1 MQIPNYIAIII
12 ALILSL
18 SISFLQ
24 YFYKEKYS
32 VKNTVLLFCLR
43 SFSIFLLLLLLF
55 NPTINKVELQTI
67 KPVLSVLV
75 DNSRSISFLN
85 EDKNIVSC
93 IQSIKND
100 PEIEKK
106 FDMIEFSFG
115 NKLNKID
122 SLSFTDTQTN
132 ISEAISSQNQLY
144 SNRIAPIILLTD
156 GNQTIGNAFEFTD
169 SNQKIF
175 PVIFGDTI
183 QYTDLKIEQLNVNK
197 FSYLKNKFP
206 VEIFL
211 NYQGKKRISSQ
222 FSIYNN
228 GTSLFSKKIQFSPT
242 NNSKTI
248 LTNLTSNKKGLQY
261 YTASIKEI
269 KGEKNIK
276 NNTKK
281 FSVEVIDEQTKILIL
296 TSVLHPDLGS
306 LKKSIES
313 NEQRSVDIFVI
324 DQFKKEIDD
333 YQLVILYQLNKKFNN
348 IIEEVK
354 LKNKNYLLISGTNTN
369 WDFINNQQLNITKNQ
384 LNSIENYGAIF
395 NNSYLSFAQKD
406 IDFNQ
411 FPPLKD
417 KFGEITISKEH
428 QTLLYQQIN
437 GIKSNQPLLVTFDEN
452 SHKSGVLFGE
462 GIWKWRATSF
472 LSENSF
478 YNFDQ
483 FIGDLV
489 QYLASN
495 KKRNRLDSNIEPLY
509 STNSNINISAFYRD
523 KNYKFD
529 TRASLEITVIN
540 TDTKKTFT
548 SPFRL
553 INDSYQTKIENL
565 NSGVYN
571 YKIAVLDQPLNI
583 KGQFT
588 IKKEQ
593 IEQQFTNANFN
604 KLLKIADRSGGELYF
619 KNEVTKLK
627 KALLNDKSFYTTQEK
642 KIVAKQLI
650 DWKWILALI
659 ISSFTLEWFL
669 RKYLGKI

>member
-24 YFYKEKYS
+24 YIYKEKYS
-32 VKNTVLLFCLR
+32 VINTVLLFCLR
-43 SFSIFLLLLLLF
+43 SFSIFLLMVLLI
-55 NPTINKVELQTI
+55 NPTVNKVELKSI

-85 EDKNIVSC
+85 EDENIVSC
-93 IQSIKND
+93 IQNIKND

-106 FDMIEFSFG
+106 FGIIEFSFG

-122 SLSFTDTQTN
+122 SLSFTDSETN
-132 ISEAISSQNQLY
+132 ISQAIISQNQLY

-156 GNQTIGNAFEFTD
+156 GNQTIGNAYEFTD

-175 PVIFGDTI
+175 PIVFGDTI
-183 QYTDLKIEQLNVNK
+183 QHTDLKIEQLNVNK

-206 VEIFL
+206 VEVFL
-211 NYQGKKRISSQ
+211 NYQGKKTISSK
-222 FSIYNN
+222 FTIYNN
-228 GTSLFSKKIQFSPT
+228 GARVFSKKIQFSPT
-242 NNSKTI
+242 SNSKTI
-248 LTNLTSNKKGLQY
+248 LTNLTSNIQGLQY

-281 FSVEVIDEQTKILIL
+281 FSVEVMDEQTKVLIL

-333 YQLVILYQLNKKFNN
+333 YQLVILYQFNKKFND

-354 LKNKNYLLISGTNTN
+354 LKNKNYLLISGTNTDWN
-369 WDFINNQQLNITKNQ
+369 FINNQQLNITKNH
-384 LNSIENYGAIF
+384 LNSIQNYGAIF
-395 NNSYLSFAQKD
+395 NNSYVTFAQKD
-406 IDFNQ
+406 IGFNQ

-417 KFGEITISKEH
+417 KFGEVTISKEH

-452 SHKSGVLFGE
+452 SHKSGILFGE
-462 GIWKWRATSF
+462 GIWKWRSTSF

-495 KKRNRLDSNIEPLY
+495 KKRIRLDSNIETEY
-509 STNSNINISAFYRD
+509 STNTSINISAFYRD

-529 TRASLEITVIN
+529 TRASLEINVTNIN
-540 TDTKKTFT
+540 TKKTLT
-548 SPFRL
+548 YPFRL
-553 INDSYQTKIENL
+553 TNDSYQTIIENL
-565 NSGVYN
+565 NSGTYT
-571 YKIAVLDQPLNI
+571 YKIVVLDQPLNI

-604 KLLKIADRSGGELYF
+604 KLLKIADRTGGEVYF

-627 KALLNDKSFYTTQEK
+627 KALLNSKSFYPTQK
-642 KIVAKQLI
+642 KMIVAKQLI
-650 DWKWILALI
+650 DWKWILILI
-659 ISSFTLEWFL
+659 ISSFTLEWFW

>member
-75 DNSRSISFLN
+75 DNSQSISFLN

-100 PEIEKK
+100 PEIEKR

-144 SNRIAPIILLTD
+144 SNRIAPIILLSD
-156 GNQTIGNAFEFTD
+156 GNQTIGNALEFTD

-175 PVIFGDTI
+175 PVVFGDTI

-333 YQLVILYQLNKKFNN
+333 YQLVILYQLNKKFNK

-369 WDFINNQQLNITKNQ
+369 WDFINNQQLNITKNH

-406 IDFNQ
+406 IGFNQ

-437 GIKSNQPLLVTFDEN
+437 GIKRNQPLLVTFDEN

-509 STNSNINISAFYRD
+509 STNTNINISAFYRD
-523 KNYKFD
+523 KNY
-529 TRASLEITVIN
+529 
-540 TDTKKTFT
+540 TD
-548 SPFRL
+548 L
-553 INDSYQTKIENL
+553 IQE
-565 NSGVYN
+565 
-571 YKIAVLDQPLNI
+571 PL
-583 KGQFT
+583 
-588 IKKEQ
+588 
-593 IEQQFTNANFN
+593 
-604 KLLKIADRSGGELYF
+604 
-619 KNEVTKLK
+619 
-627 KALLNDKSFYTTQEK
+627 
-642 KIVAKQLI
+642 
-650 DWKWILALI
+650 
-659 ISSFTLEWFL
+659 
-669 RKYLGKI
+669 

>member
-1 MQIPNYIAIII
+1 M
-12 ALILSL
+12 
-18 SISFLQ
+18 
-24 YFYKEKYS
+24 
-32 VKNTVLLFCLR
+32 VLL
-43 SFSIFLLLLLLF
+43 I
-55 NPTINKVELQTI
+55 NPTVNKVELKSI

-85 EDKNIVSC
+85 EDENIVSC
-93 IQSIKND
+93 IQNIKND

-106 FDMIEFSFG
+106 FDIIEFSFG

-122 SLSFTDTQTN
+122 SLSFTDSETN
-132 ISEAISSQNQLY
+132 ISQAIISQNQLY

-156 GNQTIGNAFEFTD
+156 GNQTIGNAYEFTD

-175 PVIFGDTI
+175 PIVFGDTI
-183 QYTDLKIEQLNVNK
+183 QHTDLKIEQLNVNK

-206 VEIFL
+206 VEVFL
-211 NYQGKKRISSQ
+211 NYQGKKTISSK
-222 FSIYNN
+222 FTIYNN
-228 GTSLFSKKIQFSPT
+228 GARVFSKKIQFSPT
-242 NNSKTI
+242 SNSKTI
-248 LTNLTSNKKGLQY
+248 LTNLTSNIQGLQY

-281 FSVEVIDEQTKILIL
+281 FSVEVMDEQTKVLIL

-333 YQLVILYQLNKKFNN
+333 YQLVILYQFNKKFND

-354 LKNKNYLLISGTNTN
+354 LKNKNYLLISGTNTDWN
-369 WDFINNQQLNITKNQ
+369 FINNQQLNITKNH
-384 LNSIENYGAIF
+384 LNSIQNYGAIF
-395 NNSYLSFAQKD
+395 NNSYVTFAQKD
-406 IDFNQ
+406 IGFNQ

-417 KFGEITISKEH
+417 KFGEVTISKEH

-452 SHKSGVLFGE
+452 SHKSGILFGE
-462 GIWKWRATSF
+462 GIWKWRSTSF

-495 KKRNRLDSNIEPLY
+495 KKRIRLDSNIETEY
-509 STNSNINISAFYRD
+509 STNTSINISAFYRD

-529 TRASLEITVIN
+529 TRASLEINVTNIN
-540 TDTKKTFT
+540 TKKTLT
-548 SPFRL
+548 YPFRL
-553 INDSYQTKIENL
+553 TNDSYQTIIENL
-565 NSGVYN
+565 NSGTYT
-571 YKIAVLDQPLNI
+571 YKIVVLDQPLNI

-604 KLLKIADRSGGELYF
+604 KLLKIADRTGGEVYF

-627 KALLNDKSFYTTQEK
+627 KALLNSKSFYPTQK
-642 KIVAKQLI
+642 KMIVAKQLI
-650 DWKWILALI
+650 DWKWILILI
-659 ISSFTLEWFL
+659 ISSFTLEWFW

>member
-24 YFYKEKYS
+24 YIYKEKYS
-32 VKNTVLLFCLR
+32 VINTILLFCLR
-43 SFSIFLLLLLLF
+43 SFSIFLLMVLLI
-55 NPTINKVELQTI
+55 NPTVNKVELKSI

-85 EDKNIVSC
+85 EDENIVSC
-93 IQSIKND
+93 IQNIKND

-106 FDMIEFSFG
+106 FGIIEFSFG

-122 SLSFTDTQTN
+122 SLSFTDSETN
-132 ISEAISSQNQLY
+132 ISQAIISQNQLY

-156 GNQTIGNAFEFTD
+156 GNQTIGNAYEFTD

-175 PVIFGDTI
+175 PIVFGDTI
-183 QYTDLKIEQLNVNK
+183 QHTDLKIEQLNVNK

-206 VEIFL
+206 VEVFL
-211 NYQGKKRISSQ
+211 NYQGKKTISSK
-222 FSIYNN
+222 FTIYNN
-228 GTSLFSKKIQFSPT
+228 GARVFSKKIQFSPT
-242 NNSKTI
+242 SNSKTI
-248 LTNLTSNKKGLQY
+248 LTNLTSNIQGLQY

-281 FSVEVIDEQTKILIL
+281 FSVEVMDEQTKVLIL

-333 YQLVILYQLNKKFNN
+333 YQLVILYQFNKKFND

-354 LKNKNYLLISGTNTN
+354 LKNKNYLLISGTNTDWN
-369 WDFINNQQLNITKNQ
+369 FINNQQLNITKNH
-384 LNSIENYGAIF
+384 LNSIQNYGAIF
-395 NNSYLSFAQKD
+395 NNSYVTFAQKD
-406 IDFNQ
+406 IGFNQ

-417 KFGEITISKEH
+417 KFGEVTISKEH

-452 SHKSGVLFGE
+452 SHKSGILFGE
-462 GIWKWRATSF
+462 GIWKWRSTSF

-495 KKRNRLDSNIEPLY
+495 KKRIRLDSNIETEY
-509 STNSNINISAFYRD
+509 STNTSINISAFYRD

-529 TRASLEITVIN
+529 TRASLEINVTNIN
-540 TDTKKTFT
+540 TKKTLT
-548 SPFRL
+548 YPFRL
-553 INDSYQTKIENL
+553 TNDSYQTIIENL
-565 NSGVYN
+565 NSGTYT
-571 YKIAVLDQPLNI
+571 YKIVVLDQPLNI

-604 KLLKIADRSGGELYF
+604 KLLKIADRTGGEVYF

-627 KALLNDKSFYTTQEK
+627 KALLNSKSFYPTQK
-642 KIVAKQLI
+642 KMIVAKQLI
-650 DWKWILALI
+650 DWKWILILI
-659 ISSFTLEWFL
+659 ISSFTLEWFW

>member
-1 MQIPNYIAIII
+1 VQIPNYIAIIV

-24 YFYKEKYS
+24 YFYKEKYA

-75 DNSRSISFLN
+75 DNSQSILFLKEN
-85 EDKNIVSC
+85 KNIVSC

-100 PEIEKK
+100 PEIEKR
-106 FDMIEFSFG
+106 FDVIEFSFG

-156 GNQTIGNAFEFTD
+156 GNQTIGTAFEFTD

-175 PVIFGDTI
+175 PVVFGDTI

-206 VEIFL
+206 VEVLL

-281 FSVEVIDEQTKILIL
+281 FSVEVIDEQTKVLIL

-313 NEQRSVDIFVI
+313 NQQRSVDIFSI
-324 DQFKKEIDD
+324 DKFKKEIND

-348 IIEEVK
+348 IIKEVK

-369 WDFINNQQLNITKNQ
+369 WDFINNQQLNITKNH
-384 LNSIENYGAIF
+384 LNSIENYEAIF

-406 IDFNQ
+406 IGFNQ

-417 KFGEITISKEH
+417 KFGEIAISKEH

-495 KKRNRLDSNIEPLY
+495 KKRNRLDSNIEALY

-529 TRASLEITVIN
+529 TRASLEITVTN
-540 TDTKKTFT
+540 TDTKKTLT

-553 INDSYQTKIENL
+553 INDSYQTILENL

-604 KLLKIADRSGGELYF
+604 KLFKIADRTGGELYF

-650 DWKWILALI
+650 DWKWILVLI

>member
-1 MQIPNYIAIII
+1 VQIPNYIAIII

-24 YFYKEKYS
+24 YIYKEKYS
-32 VKNTVLLFCLR
+32 VINTVLLFCLR
-43 SFSIFLLLLLLF
+43 SFSIFLLMVLLI
-55 NPTINKVELQTI
+55 NPTVNKVELKSI

-85 EDKNIVSC
+85 EDENIVSC
-93 IQSIKND
+93 IQNIKND

-106 FDMIEFSFG
+106 FDIIEFSFG

-122 SLSFTDTQTN
+122 SLSFTDSETN
-132 ISEAISSQNQLY
+132 ISQAIISQNQLY

-156 GNQTIGNAFEFTD
+156 GNQTIGNAYEFTD

-175 PVIFGDTI
+175 PIVFGDTI
-183 QYTDLKIEQLNVNK
+183 QHTDLKIEQLNVNK

-206 VEIFL
+206 VEVFL
-211 NYQGKKRISSQ
+211 NYQGKKTISSK
-222 FSIYNN
+222 FTIYNN
-228 GTSLFSKKIQFSPT
+228 GARVFSKKIQFSPT
-242 NNSKTI
+242 SNSKTI
-248 LTNLTSNKKGLQY
+248 LTNLTSNIQGLQY

-281 FSVEVIDEQTKILIL
+281 FSVEVMDEQTKVLIL

-333 YQLVILYQLNKKFNN
+333 YQLVILYQFNKKFND

-354 LKNKNYLLISGTNTN
+354 LKNKNYLLISGTNTDWN
-369 WDFINNQQLNITKNQ
+369 FINNQQLNITKNH
-384 LNSIENYGAIF
+384 LNSIQNYGAIF
-395 NNSYLSFAQKD
+395 NNSYVTFAQKD
-406 IDFNQ
+406 IGFNQ

-417 KFGEITISKEH
+417 KFGEVTISKEH

-452 SHKSGVLFGE
+452 SHKSGILFGE
-462 GIWKWRATSF
+462 GIWKWRSTSF

-495 KKRNRLDSNIEPLY
+495 KKRIRLDSNIETEY
-509 STNSNINISAFYRD
+509 STNTSINISAFYRD

-529 TRASLEITVIN
+529 TRASLEINVTNIN
-540 TDTKKTFT
+540 TKKTLT
-548 SPFRL
+548 YPFRL
-553 INDSYQTKIENL
+553 TNDSYQTIIENL
-565 NSGVYN
+565 NSGTYT
-571 YKIAVLDQPLNI
+571 YKIVVLDQPLNI

-604 KLLKIADRSGGELYF
+604 KLLKIADRTGGEVYF

-627 KALLNDKSFYTTQEK
+627 KALLNSKSFYPTQK
-642 KIVAKQLI
+642 KMIVAKQLI
-650 DWKWILALI
+650 DWKWILILI
-659 ISSFTLEWFL
+659 ISSFTLEWFW

>member
-1 MQIPNYIAIII
+1 VQIPNYIAIII

-24 YFYKEKYS
+24 YIYKEKYS
-32 VKNTVLLFCLR
+32 VINTILLFCLR
-43 SFSIFLLLLLLF
+43 SFSIFLLMVLLI
-55 NPTINKVELQTI
+55 NPTVNKVELKSI

-85 EDKNIVSC
+85 EDENIVSC
-93 IQSIKND
+93 IQNIKND

-106 FDMIEFSFG
+106 FDIIEFSFG

-122 SLSFTDTQTN
+122 SLSFTDSETN
-132 ISEAISSQNQLY
+132 ISQAIISQNQLY

-156 GNQTIGNAFEFTD
+156 GNQTIGNAYEFTD

-175 PVIFGDTI
+175 PIVFGDTI
-183 QYTDLKIEQLNVNK
+183 QHTDLKIEQLNVNK

-206 VEIFL
+206 VEVFL
-211 NYQGKKRISSQ
+211 NYQGKKTISSK
-222 FSIYNN
+222 FTIYNN
-228 GTSLFSKKIQFSPT
+228 GARVFSKKIQFSPT
-242 NNSKTI
+242 SNSKTI
-248 LTNLTSNKKGLQY
+248 LTNLTSNIQGLQY

-281 FSVEVIDEQTKILIL
+281 FSVEVMDEQTKVLIL

-333 YQLVILYQLNKKFNN
+333 YQLVILYQFNKKFND

-354 LKNKNYLLISGTNTN
+354 LKNKNYLLISGTNTDWN
-369 WDFINNQQLNITKNQ
+369 FINNQQLNITKNH
-384 LNSIENYGAIF
+384 LNSIQNYGAIF
-395 NNSYLSFAQKD
+395 NNSYVTFAQKD
-406 IDFNQ
+406 IGFNQ

-417 KFGEITISKEH
+417 KFGEVTISKEH

-452 SHKSGVLFGE
+452 SHKSGILFGE
-462 GIWKWRATSF
+462 GIWKWRSTSF

-495 KKRNRLDSNIEPLY
+495 KKRIRLDSNIETEY
-509 STNSNINISAFYRD
+509 STNTSINISAFYRD

-529 TRASLEITVIN
+529 TRASLEINVTNIN
-540 TDTKKTFT
+540 TKKTLT
-548 SPFRL
+548 YPFRL
-553 INDSYQTKIENL
+553 TNDSYQTIIENL
-565 NSGVYN
+565 NSGTYT
-571 YKIAVLDQPLNI
+571 YKIVVLDQPLNI

-604 KLLKIADRSGGELYF
+604 KLLKIADRTGGEVYF

-627 KALLNDKSFYTTQEK
+627 KALLNSKSFYPTQK
-642 KIVAKQLI
+642 KMIVAKQLI
-650 DWKWILALI
+650 DWKWILILI
-659 ISSFTLEWFL
+659 ISSFTLEWFW

>member
-24 YFYKEKYS
+24 YIYKEKYS
-32 VKNTVLLFCLR
+32 VINTILLFCLR
-43 SFSIFLLLLLLF
+43 SFSIFLLMVLLI
-55 NPTINKVELQTI
+55 NPTVNKVELKSI

-85 EDKNIVSC
+85 EDENIVSC
-93 IQSIKND
+93 IQNIKND

-106 FDMIEFSFG
+106 FDIIEFSFG

-122 SLSFTDTQTN
+122 SLSFTDSETN
-132 ISEAISSQNQLY
+132 ISQAIISQNQLY

-156 GNQTIGNAFEFTD
+156 GNQTIGNAYEFTD

-175 PVIFGDTI
+175 PIVFGDTI
-183 QYTDLKIEQLNVNK
+183 QHTDLKIEQLNVNK

-206 VEIFL
+206 VEVFL
-211 NYQGKKRISSQ
+211 NYQGKKTISSK
-222 FSIYNN
+222 FTIYNN
-228 GTSLFSKKIQFSPT
+228 GARVFSKKIQFSPT
-242 NNSKTI
+242 SNSKTI
-248 LTNLTSNKKGLQY
+248 LTNLTSNIQGLQY

-281 FSVEVIDEQTKILIL
+281 FSVEVMDEQTKVLIL

-333 YQLVILYQLNKKFNN
+333 YQLVILYQFNKKFND

-354 LKNKNYLLISGTNTN
+354 LKNKNYLLISGTNTDWN
-369 WDFINNQQLNITKNQ
+369 FINNQQLNITKNH
-384 LNSIENYGAIF
+384 LNSIQNYGAIF
-395 NNSYLSFAQKD
+395 NNSYVTFAQKD
-406 IDFNQ
+406 IGFNQ

-417 KFGEITISKEH
+417 KFGEVTISKEH

-452 SHKSGVLFGE
+452 SHKSGILFGE
-462 GIWKWRATSF
+462 GIWKWRSTSF

-495 KKRNRLDSNIEPLY
+495 KKRIRLDSNIETEY
-509 STNSNINISAFYRD
+509 STNTSINISAFYRD

-529 TRASLEITVIN
+529 TRASLEINVTNIN
-540 TDTKKTFT
+540 TKKTLT
-548 SPFRL
+548 YPFRL
-553 INDSYQTKIENL
+553 TNDSYQTIIENL
-565 NSGVYN
+565 NSGTYT
-571 YKIAVLDQPLNI
+571 YKIVVLDQPLNI

-604 KLLKIADRSGGELYF
+604 KLLKIADRTGGEVYF

-627 KALLNDKSFYTTQEK
+627 KALLNSKSFYPTQK
-642 KIVAKQLI
+642 KMIVAKQLI
-650 DWKWILALI
+650 DWKWILILI
-659 ISSFTLEWFL
+659 ISSFTLEWFW